1 MVLPRHCTLQIVYL
15 NEQGIN
21 KNCIVTVN
29 ETGSTGIPA
38 TEITTDKD
46 RNYTNRFVDKSKP
59 SQEILERSNWNNT
72 RSTTGNLIQ
81 GNWKLITILLLVLS
95 CIVLSI
101 TYCQPTF
108 IRIREFL
115 TRLMSASQP

>member
-1 MVLPRHCTLQIVYL
+1 MILPRHCTLQMVYL

-38 TEITTDKD
+38 TEITNDKD
-46 RNYTNRFVDKSKP
+46 RSYTNRFVDKSKP
-59 SQEILERSNWNNT
+59 SQEILERSNT

-81 GNWKLITILLLVLS
+81 GNWKLITTLLLVLS

-115 TRLMSASQP
+115 TRLMSASKP